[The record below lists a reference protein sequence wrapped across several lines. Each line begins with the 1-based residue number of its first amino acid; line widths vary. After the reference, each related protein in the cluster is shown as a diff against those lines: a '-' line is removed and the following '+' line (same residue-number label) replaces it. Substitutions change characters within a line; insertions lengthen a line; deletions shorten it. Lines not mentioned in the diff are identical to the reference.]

1 MRLTK
6 IRLILVYYLGINLLN
21 NLNFTRKFQV
31 ILITLLLPIIYASFI
46 IYQENSHKIELI
58 THKIQ
63 GIKTVS
69 TLKPLRIIAAKH
81 RGTSAQWF
89 SGNKEIATTI
99 HSLETDMQ
107 QAFKHAE
114 KSISHTDY
122 SSQSLNKLKQLEQ
135 KWQLLLFKSI
145 QSQDPGNSFSSHS
158 LWVSQVDQLI
168 SSIARQSGLTLDQN
182 VATYELMS
190 ITVFAL
196 PKLQEALGQL
206 RGIGAG
212 VATKGSFDSNSFV
225 SASTLYKAIQ
235 KNTDNIKQEFE
246 VLSSISSSFIPN
258 EYNQVTSSITQFLKT
273 SNEKLLQPDKP
284 TISGANYFS
293 LGTETIKHVT
303 ALHKAVNQIYQNT
316 LEKNKAEMI
325 ESMIISLAFFGLLF
339 LIGCYLFVCLRIT
352 VDYNARIT
360 QKMAADLESGILD
373 QDYHSDSKDE
383 LGKTIDALKNSI
395 VQLRG
400 TVSQVRNHS
409 GTLSHSSTELL
420 SVSNK
425 VNSLGEDQKNQVA
438 IISTAA
444 TELAATAQEVSG
456 HCENAA
462 TKMHES
468 QSQAAEGSKH
478 SLSSADVIRTLAEN
492 VRNAGHE
499 IEQLAQ
505 QAASISTVIDV
516 IKAIAEQT
524 NLLALNAAIE
534 AARAGEQGR
543 GFAVVADEVRT
554 LATRT
559 QASTD
564 EIENTIS
571 SLQKVA
577 EKAVQ
582 AMSTSSE
589 QANESE
595 AEAIITG
602 EAFANIENS
611 INHVGSLIEQVA
623 TAGVQQAAAAD
634 EIAKN
639 ILAVD
644 DASSELV
651 EKANSMSDIANEV
664 GHDSTELDKQM
675 QQFKV

>member
-1 MRLTK
+1 M
-6 IRLILVYYLGINLLN
+6 LVYALGIKFLN

-31 ILITLLLPIIYASFI
+31 ILITLLLPILYASVI
-46 IYQENSHKIELI
+46 IYQESDYKIDLI
-58 THKIQ
+58 IHKIQ
-63 GIKTVS
+63 GTETVNS
-69 TLKPLRIIAAKH
+69 LKPLRIIAAKH

-89 SGNKEIATTI
+89 SGNKDISNTI
-99 HSLETDMQ
+99 HSLEADMQ
-107 QAFKHAE
+107 QAFKESE
-114 KSISHTDY
+114 KSISQFNY
-122 SSQSLNKLKQLEQ
+122 SQQSLDNLKRLKQA
-135 KWQLLLFKSI
+135 WQSLLLSQI
-145 QSQDPGNSFSSHS
+145 QSKAATDSFNNHS

-182 VATYELMS
+182 LATYELMNIS
-190 ITVFAL
+190 VFAI

-212 VATKGSFDSNSFV
+212 VATTGRFNSNSFV
-225 SASTLYKAIQ
+225 SASTLYFAIQ
-235 KNTDNIKQEFE
+235 KDMDNIKQEFDI
-246 VLSSISSSFIPN
+246 LASISSDLIPSELN
-258 EYNQVTSSITQFLKT
+258 RAISSINKFQKN
-273 SNEKLLQPDKP
+273 SDEKLIQPDKP
-284 TISGANYFS
+284 IISGPDYFA
-293 LGTETIKHVT
+293 LGTESIKQVS
-303 ALHKAVNQIYQNT
+303 ALHKAVNQIYLDN
-316 LEKNKAEMI
+316 LKMNKSQMTN
-325 ESMIISLAFFGLLF
+325 SMIISLGLFALLF
-339 LIGCYLFVCLRIT
+339 IIGTYLFICLRIT
-352 VDYNARIT
+352 VRYNARVS
-360 QKMAADLESGILD
+360 QNMAADLESGILN
-373 QDYHSDSKDE
+373 QDYHTDSRDE
-383 LGKTIDALKNSI
+383 LGKTISALKNSFG
-395 VQLRG
+395 QLRG
-400 TVSQVRNHS
+400 IVSQVRNHS
-409 GTLSHSSTELL
+409 GTLSVSSNELL
-420 SVSNK
+420 TVSNK
-425 VNSLGEDQKNQVA
+425 VNSLGEEQKNQVA

-444 TELAATAQEVSG
+444 TELAATAQEVSR

-462 TKMHES
+462 SKMHES
-468 QSQAAEGSKH
+468 KTQASKGSKH
-478 SLSSADVIRTLAEN
+478 SHSSAEVIRTLAEN
-492 VRNAGHE
+492 VRNAGNE

-571 SLQKVA
+571 NLQKVA
-577 EKAVQ
+577 ENAVQ

-589 QANESE
+589 QADESE
-595 AEAIITG
+595 AEAIKTG
-602 EAFANIENS
+602 EALDDIENS
-611 INHVGSLIEQVA
+611 INDVSSLIEQVA
-623 TAGVQQAAAAD
+623 TAGVQQAGAAN

-651 EKANSMSDIANEV
+651 EKASSMSKIANEV